1 MKAVKKWQR
10 MSRYSRGSVREV
22 HNSFSMHSANAKNFP
37 NKWHRSGRI
46 ISLPDWPRLG
56 PGLAPA
62 WLPLFNCP
70 FDERWA
76 NSLPVLHALLLL
88 LLLFLLLLL
97 LRAVILCR
105 THKLHK
111 QWERERAGGRD
122 GSGCYRPLH
131 MCALFTDHLR
141 RAVGVTNLLLKCG
154 SILRL
159 ICH

>member
-1 MKAVKKWQR
+1 MAPLGQ
-10 MSRYSRGSVREV
+10 
-22 HNSFSMHSANAKNFP
+22 NNFSS
-37 NKWHRSGRI
+37 
-46 ISLPDWPRLG
+46 
-56 PGLAPA
+56 GLAPA
-62 WLPLFNCP
+62 WLPLFDCP
-70 FDERWA
+70 FDECFT
-76 NSLPVLHALLLL
+76 NSLPLLHAPAPAPAPAP
-88 LLLFLLLLL
+88 FPTSS

-111 QWERERAGGRD
+111 QMEREGRREGRGRH

>member
-10 MSRYSRGSVREV
+10 MSRYSRGSMREV

-62 WLPLFNCP
+62 WLPLFDCP

-76 NSLPVLHALLLL
+76 NSLPLLHALLLL

-111 QWERERAGGRD
+111 QREKEGGGKGRQRLLSAITHVCIIYGSFEAGGGRD
-122 GSGCYRPLH
+122 
-131 MCALFTDHLR
+131 
-141 RAVGVTNLLLKCG
+141 
-154 SILRL
+154 
-159 ICH
+159 